1 MRFSNTNQMK
11 CYLCSKTGHTHRP
24 GKVRDDSTLEILE
37 CRNCGLVF
45 LSSIDHPEGFYEKSG
60 MHGGELL
67 HTGEWL
73 RQIERDDDRRIEYLK
88 EAMTN
93 REVLDFGCGPG
104 GFLLKARSKTLS
116 VMGIELESRLQSHF
130 QENNLNVVQHIQDLP
145 FDQKFDL
152 ITAFHVV
159 EHLEDPADILRQL
172 ATKLRGGG
180 RIIIEIPSSADAL
193 LTLYKNVPFSEFTYW
208 SCHLFLFNSS
218 NLQLLAKKA
227 GLKLNYVDHIQ
238 RYPLSNHLF
247 WLSQGKPG
255 GHQVWC
261 VLDSKEL
268 SNAYEARLAALGL
281 TDTLIAS
288 FSL

>member
-1 MRFSNTNQMK
+1 MYQKK
-11 CYLCSKTGHTHRP
+11 CYLCCCTEHFHRP

-37 CRNCGLVF
+37 CKNCGLVF
-45 LSSIDHPEGFYEKSG
+45 LSRIEIPDGFYEKSG
-60 MHGGELL
+60 MHGEELI
-67 HTGEWL
+67 HTDEWL

-104 GFLLKARSKTLS
+104 GFLLKAQSKTLS
-116 VMGIELESRLQSHF
+116 VMGIELETRLQSHF
-130 QENNLNVVQHIQDLP
+130 KKNNLNVVQHIKDLP
-145 FDQKFDL
+145 FEQKFDM

-159 EHLEDPADILRQL
+159 EHLEDPADVLSQL
-172 ATKLRGGG
+172 ATKLGGG
-180 RIIIEIPSSADAL
+180 GKIIIEIPSSQDAL
-193 LTLYKNVPFSEFTYW
+193 LTLYKSGPFSEFTYW

-227 GLKLNYVDHIQ
+227 GLKLDYVDHIQ

-255 GHQVWC
+255 GHQVWSI
-261 VLDSKEL
+261 LDSKEL

-281 TDTLIAS
+281 TDTLIAG
-288 FSL
+288 FSV